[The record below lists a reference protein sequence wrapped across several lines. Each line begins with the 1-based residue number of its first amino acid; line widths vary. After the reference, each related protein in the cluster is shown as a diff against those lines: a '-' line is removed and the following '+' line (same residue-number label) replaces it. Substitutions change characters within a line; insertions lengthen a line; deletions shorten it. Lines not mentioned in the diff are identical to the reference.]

1 MGKDLGEEKTF
12 NYLVI
17 SSLAFMLKGFLL
29 LVFPYLLNSNLVAKV
44 FLKISTQLCFFD
56 ENLFEN

>member
-44 FLKISTQLCFFD
+44 FLKISTQLCFLD